1 MKVSEFYDTVRA
13 LLLATDQGKQDKVAR
28 YGDKLRQELK
38 RIEVRKRNNYKL
50 PWKV

>member
-28 YGDKLRQELK
+28 YGDKIRRELK

-50 PWKV
+50 PWNV